1 MENNYEVKTTPVRMN
16 SFYHLLKR
24 NATDPMAVLE
34 ELCACNCHYTI
45 GRLLPHDPAYPRQKV
60 ESVGI
65 PGCLN
70 YQMPGLCQ
78 PVNDG
83 GSEIRIFRMASVT
96 PMRAKEG
103 AILNLVPVREIPE
116 QLLAHRAFWILICG
130 SDAFPMQ
137 RFFDEAPEL
146 PSELKLD
153 VTRDA
158 LEHLLYHGTDS
169 ADELDAFFELCNVA
183 IHHIAN
189 GTFTPEEVLDEFRF
203 KGAAELLEESLAT
216 LKQKAVNSSGATHA
230 KAAQSTKHG
239 RKQKEALRKIHDG
252 YRANA

>member
-24 NATDPMAVLE
+24 NAADPMAVLE
-34 ELCACNCHYTI
+34 DLCACNCHYTI

-83 GSEIRIFRMASVT
+83 GSEILIFRMASVT

-103 AILNLVPVREIPE
+103 AILNLVPVCEIPE

-146 PSELKLD
+146 PTELKLD

-216 LKQKAVNSSGATHA
+216 LKQKAVNSSGPNHA
-230 KAAQSTKHG
+230 KAAQSTKRG